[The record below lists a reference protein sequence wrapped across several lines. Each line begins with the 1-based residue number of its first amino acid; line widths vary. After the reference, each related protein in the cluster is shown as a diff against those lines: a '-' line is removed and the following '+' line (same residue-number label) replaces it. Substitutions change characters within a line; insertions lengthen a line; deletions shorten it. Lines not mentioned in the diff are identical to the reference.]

1 MKATNFVFAQ
11 VLGGVSLLM
20 IVKIGEYL
28 CLYIK

>member
-1 MKATNFVFAQ
+1 MEATNFVFAQ
-11 VLGGVSLLM
+11 ILGGAALLM